1 MLMFHGGGGVDSG
14 FDSKNT
20 IQTVVKKDLCFWF
33 SCADDSFDEEVN
45 KTTNTDDV
53 MSLKG

>member
-14 FDSKNT
+14 FDSKKT
-20 IQTVVKKDLCFWF
+20 IRKKELCFSFF
-33 SCADDSFDEEVN
+33 SCVDDSFDNRVN
-45 KTTNTDDV
+45 KTTNNDDI